1 MCWMSLPANKRNIDE
16 EEREV
21 RRIVDRIFKNMR
33 EDEQQRS
40 E

>member
-1 MCWMSLPANKRNIDE
+1 MSLPANKRNIDE
-16 EEREV
+16 VEREV
-21 RRIVDRIFKNMR
+21 RRIVDRIFMNMR